1 MYESFFGFGRRP
13 FSAIPQVD
21 FFYPASFT
29 KQAYQTII
37 RCVERSEGPAL
48 LVGPVGS
55 GKTLVCQLV
64 AEQFRDTFQVCHL
77 ANSHLCSRRALLQAI
92 LFELGL
98 EYRGLEEGE
107 LRLSLIDSLRPNE
120 QSQNVL
126 LLLLDEAH
134 TVPTP
139 LLEEIRMLTNLVR
152 DGESQVR
159 LVLAGL
165 PKIEERLASPKLESF
180 NQRLAAR
187 CYLEPMNREETME
200 YVRHQVGLAG
210 QQNEDLFGE
219 KALRA
224 VHDASNG
231 IPRLVNQLCDHA
243 LVMAAADG
251 LLQLDES
258 TIQEAWS
265 DLQQLPDPEN
275 FTSLSEETTTDKNII
290 EFGRLDEGTVSS
302 SADAESWTSAYETG
316 QQELCPDQSHNS
328 EETAQG
334 FDTAPAESC
343 VKENPP
349 AGELETESE
358 EQQHDTESRLTLV
371 HDPFG
376 ETFDEEEVVIDR
388 FLSLNSREIEFPKV
402 NSQEGRE
409 FGGQMGSDTQNSL
422 GLYCEPPETI
432 DSSYQAVPTE
442 EPVGQKVSTQLD
454 RSEDLAV
461 RESFPPSGE
470 MFGFNVA
477 EQEADLVP
485 YRSLSECI
493 ETPIAEELA
502 MLREVEE
509 MAHDSASAMEQA
521 TDSEP
526 NWETL
531 PPHRKIEESMPGGD
545 SSMRQELT
553 IEDANKSP
561 RTDTCRS
568 TDVSTMG
575 HPSETEFVV
584 VEDPPAPR
592 IRKTS
597 VLEADARRQE
607 YRQLFAKL
615 RRG

>member
-1 MYESFFGFGRRP
+1 MYESFFGFGCRP
-13 FSAIPQVD
+13 FSAIPRVD
-21 FFYPASFT
+21 FFYPTSFT
-29 KQAYQTII
+29 QQACETII

-55 GKTLVCQLV
+55 GKTLVCQLL

-98 EYRGLEEGE
+98 EYRGLAEGE

-126 LLLLDEAH
+126 LLLVDEAH
-134 TVPTP
+134 TVPTL

-165 PKIEERLASPKLESF
+165 PQIEERLASPKLESF

-210 QQNEDLFGE
+210 RQNEDLFGD

-224 VHDASNG
+224 IHDASSG

-243 LVMAAADG
+243 LVMAAAEG

-265 DLQQLPDPEN
+265 DLQQLPDPEY
-275 FTSLSEETTTDKNII
+275 FTPLSEETAADKSII
-290 EFGRLDEGTVSS
+290 EFGRLDEEAGSFTGDPEPLTASF
-302 SADAESWTSAYETG
+302 EIG
-316 QQELCPDQSHNS
+316 QQELRLDQGDNS
-328 EETAQG
+328 EGSGQGPEIDPADPCVTENLSTGAIETAGQE
-334 FDTAPAESC
+334 P
-343 VKENPP
+343 
-349 AGELETESE
+349 
-358 EQQHDTESRLTLV
+358 QHDTESRLSLV
-371 HDPFG
+371 CNPFE

-388 FLSLNSREIEFPKV
+388 FLPLQSGEIECPQV
-402 NSQEGRE
+402 DSQEGRE
-409 FGGQMGSDTQNSL
+409 FNGLMGTGTPNSL
-422 GLYCEPPETI
+422 GLYREPPETS
-432 DSSYQAVPTE
+432 DLSYQADPTE
-442 EPVGQKVSTQLD
+442 ELVGQQVSNQLD

-461 RESFPPSGE
+461 KESFPPADE
-470 MFGFNVA
+470 MFNLGVA
-477 EQEADLVP
+477 EPEADLVP
-485 YRSLSECI
+485 YRSLSECM
-493 ETPIAEELA
+493 ETPIADELS

-509 MAHDSASAMEQA
+509 MAHDSAIAIEHA
-521 TDSEP
+521 IDFDPNLDAFPPDRKVEEPLPSEV
-526 NWETL
+526 
-531 PPHRKIEESMPGGD
+531 
-545 SSMRQELT
+545 SSTGKELT
-553 IEDANKSP
+553 TEDASI
-561 RTDTCRS
+561 DTCQS
-568 TDVSTMG
+568 IDASEMVPATETD
-575 HPSETEFVV
+575 FVV
-584 VEDPPAPR
+584 VEDSPAPQM
-592 IRKTS
+592 RKTNAS
-597 VLEADARRQE
+597 EAGARRQE